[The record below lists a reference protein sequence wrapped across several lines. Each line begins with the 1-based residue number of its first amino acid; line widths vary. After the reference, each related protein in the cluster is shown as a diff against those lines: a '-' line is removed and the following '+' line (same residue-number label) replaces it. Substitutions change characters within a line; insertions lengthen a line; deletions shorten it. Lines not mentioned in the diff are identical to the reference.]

1 MEQHFYIKWMR
12 KEERIM
18 RIAFLTLGCKVNSYE
33 TDKMK
38 NKFIEAGDY
47 IVSFE
52 EEADIYLVNTCTVTN
67 IADRKSRQMLHRA
80 KKKNP
85 QALIV
90 ATGCYVDSALAKDE
104 QDESVDLFVP
114 NDQKNAIVTLV
125 KQAWQQ
131 NVADAVQ
138 SENGVSI
145 EEKVWQISGEETGR
159 VGGGESLMAQEEE
172 HTRAYLTVQNGC
184 NLYCSYCIIPYV
196 RGPLTSKP
204 IPQVVQELQQMA
216 AKGIR
221 EVVLTGIHLSS
232 YGVDDR
238 KAGSFLEL
246 KGRPLLE
253 LLTAANAVEGIERIR
268 LGSLEPRIITEEFVA
283 HLAALPKVC
292 PHFHLSLQSGCD
304 ETLRRMN
311 RHYTSEQYLEG
322 VHILRRY
329 YENPAITTDII
340 VGFPGETEEEFA
352 ETLAFAETAAFAQI
366 HVFKYS
372 RRKGTVA
379 EQLSETYRRQF
390 IGQVTQVLLEE
401 MTEID
406 GENYVI
412 GYTSRY
418 VRVAVPIGADGTFEK
433 GAVVFVKLEKQGP
446 HDVLLGHF
454 AE

>member
-184 NLYCSYCIIPYV
+184 NLYC
-196 RGPLTSKP
+196 
-204 IPQVVQELQQMA
+204 
-216 AKGIR
+216 
-221 EVVLTGIHLSS
+221 
-232 YGVDDR
+232 
-238 KAGSFLEL
+238 
-246 KGRPLLE
+246 
-253 LLTAANAVEGIERIR
+253 
-268 LGSLEPRIITEEFVA
+268 
-283 HLAALPKVC
+283 
-292 PHFHLSLQSGCD
+292 
-304 ETLRRMN
+304 
-311 RHYTSEQYLEG
+311 
-322 VHILRRY
+322 
-329 YENPAITTDII
+329 
-340 VGFPGETEEEFA
+340 
-352 ETLAFAETAAFAQI
+352 
-366 HVFKYS
+366 
-372 RRKGTVA
+372 
-379 EQLSETYRRQF
+379 
-390 IGQVTQVLLEE
+390 
-401 MTEID
+401 
-406 GENYVI
+406 
-412 GYTSRY
+412 
-418 VRVAVPIGADGTFEK
+418 
-433 GAVVFVKLEKQGP
+433 
-446 HDVLLGHF
+446 
-454 AE
+454 

>member
-1 MEQHFYIKWMR
+1 
-12 KEERIM
+12 M

-204 IPQVVQELQQMA
+204 IPQVVQELKQMA

-238 KAGSFLEL
+238 KASSFLEL

-253 LLTAANAVEGIERIR
+253 LLTAANAVDGIERIR

-372 RRKGTVA
+372 RRKGT

-406 GENYVI
+406 GENYVV

-418 VRVAVPIGADGTFEK
+418 VRVAVPIGADGMFEK

>member
-246 KGRPLLE
+246 KGRP
-253 LLTAANAVEGIERIR
+253 
-268 LGSLEPRIITEEFVA
+268 
-283 HLAALPKVC
+283 KVC

-379 EQLSETYRRQF
+379 DKMPEQLSEQEKAGRSDRLLAVTEQLSETYRRQF